1 MVSKHLSVALLGAA
15 LTAMPA
21 LAQTNQPAGPMPAPS
36 AGDRSFGAI
45 EPARVNTGS
54 WLTQEQPGQ
63 WRASSLE
70 GLDVYNQD
78 NEKIGDISELIVD
91 GSGRIQAVIV
101 GIGGFLGM
109 GERDVAIPMDQ
120 IRFVNEPR
128 AAATAANGR
137 AAATD
142 PSAPA
147 VPRAPAT
154 TSTAANNPDA
164 TNRNAPAATGPTT
177 DRSADA
183 APRPAP
189 DHAVLTMNM
198 TNDQLKA
205 APEFKYAR

>member
-21 LAQTNQPAGPMPAPS
+21 LAQTKQPAGPMPAPS

-128 AAATAANGR
+128 AAATA
-137 AAATD
+137 
-142 PSAPA
+142 
-147 VPRAPAT
+147 T
-154 TSTAANNPDA
+154 TGTAANNPDA

-177 DRSADA
+177 AGSADA
-183 APRPAP
+183 APRSAP